1 MPFVFRPVEWEGKLY
16 LDGGCVR
23 NLPLDAY
30 DYNREGG
37 RGGSMLALSIR
48 DRHEA
53 KRKITNIALFT
64 AQLLETMV
72 YGPVRGMSSKK
83 CILGSHLSDIVLYKV
98 NCILILPHLL
108 SLSLS
113 LSLPSRTLLTQTL

>member
-72 YGPVRGMSSKK
+72 YGPVRPALRRFKK
-83 CILGSHLSDIVLYKV
+83 GTCSVKYVLGDIY
-98 NCILILPHLL
+98 LI
-108 SLSLS
+108 SYFIK
-113 LSLPSRTLLTQTL
+113 

>member
-72 YGPVRGMSSKK
+72 YGPVRAG
-83 CILGSHLSDIVLYKV
+83 VV
-98 NCILILPHLL
+98 NNVYWEVIYLI
-108 SLSLS
+108 SYFIK
-113 LSLPSRTLLTQTL
+113 